1 MVAFILM
8 FFIITK
14 IVVVT
19 FRIMRQVV
27 SEKNFMTQ
35 GNDVGQK

>member
-1 MVAFILM
+1 MVTFILM

-27 SEKNFMTQ
+27 SENNFMTQ